1 VLLLLFLFH
10 LLLVLGFIN
19 VKLQKKFAKEN
30 APPHQN
36 LLNVLMVRCFF
47 RTKKLLQRHVR
58 YKLMLLA
65 LPRVLGQLIVDVDF
79 NQRAGQREEVFVDCT
94 QSLQIRVELLMDLL
108 LNINVFTLHHKE
120 HVFGTLIVFKLLLA
134 QECVITLLCQQ
145 SVRTELKFLVPA
157 ISLHSVL
164 LVQMVLVNGKQ
175 IACQM
180 NALINVTI
188 QNLKLVHQI

>member
-1 VLLLLFLFH
+1 
-10 LLLVLGFIN
+10 
-19 VKLQKKFAKEN
+19 
-30 APPHQN
+30 
-36 LLNVLMVRCFF
+36 
-47 RTKKLLQRHVR
+47 
-58 YKLMLLA
+58 MLLA

-145 SVRTELKFLVPA
+145 SVRTPLKFLVPP

-164 LVQMVLVNGKQ
+164 PVQMVLVNGKQ